1 MTSIQIPFV
10 KLQRHTLLALCAAA
24 LVSACGGGGGSGGGG
39 EHGNSPHKIDTAG
52 RLALAE
58 NGAATVRIF
67 DLDSMGVTASH
78 TLDHSPASL
87 YTSPGGRYVV
97 AMQRMQDQVQFID
110 GGIWQEDH
118 GDHLHEYK
126 KASAVV
132 PWTLTGSRPTHYDL
146 QPGKQAAFFM
156 DGNSAATPVQNA
168 GVRLITQNS
177 IAAKRIEA
185 SLDLAY
191 PIHGLGEPVGNKLLT
206 VSRAE
211 DATTTL
217 PTHLELYQRN
227 GSGYTYDRRLTTRCE
242 GMHGS
247 LSSGAYTAVGCL
259 DGVMLVTHTSATG
272 VSDRMVTTPLRVG
285 AIAGHPKLM
294 GQFIGIAT
302 EGSAAAP
309 PVTTRFYAINAEAGT
324 SSDLSVPGWGTG
336 SVRRAHAIDRQGSRF
351 AVLDNTGSLRMTVR
365 EGSAWVA
372 GPVVNSVVP
381 AMPAAAPWPSIV
393 ANGAKDQFY
402 ITDPV
407 ARQLVTVNSQTGAVV
422 SRTAL
427 GFMPSSITWI
437 GIGR

>member
-1 MTSIQIPFV
+1 M
-10 KLQRHTLLALCAAA
+10 
-24 LVSACGGGGGSGGGG
+24 
-39 EHGNSPHKIDTAG
+39 
-52 RLALAE
+52 
-58 NGAATVRIF
+58 
-67 DLDSMGVTASH
+67 
-78 TLDHSPASL
+78 
-87 YTSPGGRYVV
+87 
-97 AMQRMQDQVQFID
+97 
-110 GGIWQEDH
+110 
-118 GDHLHEYK
+118 
-126 KASAVV
+126 
-132 PWTLTGSRPTHYDL
+132 
-146 QPGKQAAFFM
+146 
-156 DGNSAATPVQNA
+156 
-168 GVRLITQNS
+168 
-177 IAAKRIEA
+177 
-185 SLDLAY
+185 AY

-217 PTHLELYQRN
+217 PTHLELYQRS

-324 SSDLSVPGWGTG
+324 AAELSVPGWGTG
-336 SVRRAHAIDRQGSRF
+336 SVRRAHALDRQGSRF
-351 AVLDNTGSLRMTVR
+351 AVLDNAGSLRMTVR

>member
-1 MTSIQIPFV
+1 MTSIQISFV
-10 KLQRHTLLALCAAA
+10 KLHRHTLLALCSAAFVA
-24 LVSACGGGGGSGGGG
+24 ACGGGGDSS
-39 EHGNSPHKIDTAG
+39 EHGNGHHKIDTAG

-78 TLDHSPASL
+78 TLDHSPSSL

-118 GDHLHEYK
+118 GDHLHDYK
-126 KASAVV
+126 TASALV

-168 GVRLITQNS
+168 GVRLITENS

-185 SLDLAY
+185 SVDLAY

-217 PTHLELYQRN
+217 PTHLELYQRS
-227 GSGYTYDRRLTTRCE
+227 GSGYTYDRRLETRCE

-247 LSSGAYTAVGCL
+247 ISSGAHTAVGCM

-272 VSDRMVTTPLRVG
+272 VSDRKVSTPLRVG
-285 AIAGHPKLM
+285 AIAGHPKLV
-294 GQFIGIAT
+294 GQFIAIAT

-324 SSDLSVPGWGTG
+324 SAELSVPGWGSA
-336 SVRRAHAIDRQGSRF
+336 SVRRAHAIDRSGRRF
-351 AVLDNTGSLRMTVR
+351 AVLDHTGSLRMTVR
-365 EGSAWVA
+365 DGSTWAA
-372 GPVVNSVVP
+372 GPVVNNVVP
-381 AMPAAAPWPSIV
+381 VMPAAAPWPTIV
-393 ANGAKDQFY
+393 ANGAKDVLY

-427 GFMPSSITWI
+427 GFMPSSITWV
-437 GIGR
+437 GIGK